1 MDYMLQFLKKGGNSY
16 YYFSVF
22 YYSFFFRN
30 RQSEKKA
37 FSQLFHFDGTLFAHC
52 FRLGTRNR
60 HSLTYFLPLL
70 LFQENYTCL
79 TQLFT
84 VNRVKFKKYH
94 QNGMKI
100 HFRCNFYDNIPRES
114 LFYQRKYF
122 WCFFHTLAT
131 KRVCCKVATILFYA
145 FGP

>member
-1 MDYMLQFLKKGGNSY
+1 MDYMLQFFKKGGIRLL
-16 YYFSVF
+16 
-22 YYSFFFRN
+22 FFRI
-30 RQSEKKA
+30 
-37 FSQLFHFDGTLFAHC
+37 LL
-52 FRLGTRNR
+52 
-60 HSLTYFLPLL
+60 LL
-70 LFQENYTCL
+70 LFPKQVVGKKGIFATFSFRRNFICTLFPSWDSKQAQFNVLFTFVTISRKLYFCL

-84 VNRVKFKKYH
+84 VQRVKFKKYH

-122 WCFFHTLAT
+122 QCFFHTLAT